1 MDSEPQNFC
10 QLRNPGTR
18 SLNFKDFLNL
28 LENKIL
34 PMKSMNQ
41 ESFRRTNSKDAKQ
54 MLVSESL
61 GKSIDFTL
69 PAFTKLQRKTSDH
82 ALNCSK

>member
-10 QLRNPGTR
+10 ELRNPGTR

-28 LENKIL
+28 LDNKIL

-41 ESFRRTNSKDAKQ
+41 ESFRRTKKKDEKQ
-54 MLVSESL
+54 MLVSGSL
-61 GKSIDFTL
+61 RKSIDFTL
-69 PAFTKLQRKTSDH
+69 PAFTKLQRKTRDH
-82 ALNCSK
+82 ALNCGK